1 MYVLAESPTAFPS
14 KSAMFAKSIC
24 ELAAATAAAASVVAV
39 AMSMEITYDDQ
50 DLDQDLVERKD
61 MRENRCVLFQ

>member
-1 MYVLAESPTAFPS
+1 
-14 KSAMFAKSIC
+14 MFAKSIC